1 MPLCVTAPHRR
12 SHPIRSDPSAHT
24 PRIGELPP
32 PAHLAIMPLMG
43 AGSSDESSSQQAP
56 GTSSSYIPADHDIDF
71 LQRDELRPLRLGLEL
86 LKPELIQTEQ
96 GIRSTIVVFGSARLM
111 EPSRARQALEQA
123 STALQAS
130 PDDRTCQQRVA
141 LAERRLALSR
151 YYDVAREFGRLVSST
166 CQIDGQCD
174 YVIVTGGGPG
184 IMEAANRGAA
194 DAGAK
199 SMGLNITLPHE
210 QRPNPYITPDLCFQ
224 FRYFALRKMH
234 FLLRARALVVFPG
247 GFGTLDEL
255 FETLTLL
262 QTGKTR
268 NITIILMGQAFWER
282 LINWPLL
289 IEEGLVGPEDL
300 ALFHFAET
308 AQQAWDLISRS
319 HGGPSAR

>member
-1 MPLCVTAPHRR
+1 
-12 SHPIRSDPSAHT
+12 
-24 PRIGELPP
+24 
-32 PAHLAIMPLMG
+32 MG
-43 AGSSDESSSQQAP
+43 AGSADDSMGRYNAV
-56 GTSSSYIPADHDIDF
+56 TSSSYIPADRDIEL
-71 LQRDELRPLRLGLEL
+71 LQRDELRPMSLGLEL
-86 LKPELIQTEQ
+86 LKPELIQAEQ
-96 GIRSTIVVFGSARLM
+96 RIRSTIVVFGSSRLLEPALAR
-111 EPSRARQALEQA
+111 RALEQA
-123 STALQAS
+123 TAESLAS
-130 PDDRTCQQRVA
+130 PQDRTLQQRMAV
-141 LAERRLALSR
+141 AERRLALAH
-151 YYDVAREFGRLVSST
+151 YYDIAREFGRLVSAT
-166 CQIDGQCD
+166 CQLDGQCE

-194 DAGAK
+194 DANAK

-210 QRPNPYITPDLCFQ
+210 QYPNPYITPDLCFQ

-268 NITIILMGQAFWER
+268 NITIVLVGQAFWER

-289 IEEGLVGPEDL
+289 VEDGLIATDDL

-308 AQQAWDLISRS
+308 AQQAWDLIIRN
-319 HGGPSAR
+319 HGAPSAQ

>member
-1 MPLCVTAPHRR
+1 
-12 SHPIRSDPSAHT
+12 
-24 PRIGELPP
+24 
-32 PAHLAIMPLMG
+32 MG
-43 AGSSDESSSQQAP
+43 AGSFDELPSHHSP
-56 GTSSSYIPADHDIDF
+56 VTSSSYIPADHDIDF

-86 LKPELIQTEQ
+86 LKPELIQVEQ
-96 GIRSTIVVFGSARLM
+96 GIRSTIVVFGSSRLL
-111 EPSRARQALEQA
+111 EPSRARQALEEA
-123 STALQAS
+123 VTELKIA
-130 PDDRTCQQRVA
+130 PDDHLRQQRVA
-141 LAERRLALSR
+141 VAERRLALAR
-151 YYDVAREFGRLVSST
+151 FYDIAREFGRLVSST
-166 CQIDGQCD
+166 CQINGQCD
-174 YVIVTGGGPG
+174 FVIVTGGGPG

-210 QRPNPYITPDLCFQ
+210 QQPNPYITPDLCFQ

-268 NITIILMGQAFWER
+268 NITIVLMGQAYWER
-282 LINWPLL
+282 LINWTLL
-289 IEEGLVGPEDL
+289 VEEGLIGAEDL
-300 ALFHFAET
+300 SLFHFAET
-308 AQQAWDLISRS
+308 AHQAWDLISRN

>member
-1 MPLCVTAPHRR
+1 MPR
-12 SHPIRSDPSAHT
+12 
-24 PRIGELPP
+24 
-32 PAHLAIMPLMG
+32 MG
-43 AGSSDESSSQQAP
+43 VGSSDDSPSQHSP
-56 GTSSSYIPADHDIDF
+56 VTSSSYIPADRDIDF
-71 LQRDELRPLRLGLEL
+71 LQRDELRPIRLGLEL

-96 GIRSTIVVFGSARLM
+96 GIRSTIVVFGSARLL
-111 EPSRARQALEQA
+111 EPARAQQALEA
-123 STALQAS
+123 AKAELQAA
-130 PDDRTCQQRVA
+130 PQDPLRQQRVEM
-141 LAERRLALSR
+141 AERRLALAH
-151 YYDVAREFGRLVSST
+151 YYDIAREFGRLVSST

-210 QRPNPYITPDLCFQ
+210 QQPNPYITPDLCFQ

-268 NITIILMGQAFWER
+268 NITIVLMGQAYWER
-282 LINWPLL
+282 LINWSMLVD
-289 IEEGLVGPEDL
+289 EGLIGPGDL
-300 ALFHFAET
+300 SLFHFAET
-308 AQQAWDLISRS
+308 AQQAWDLISRT
-319 HGGPSAR
+319 HGGPATG